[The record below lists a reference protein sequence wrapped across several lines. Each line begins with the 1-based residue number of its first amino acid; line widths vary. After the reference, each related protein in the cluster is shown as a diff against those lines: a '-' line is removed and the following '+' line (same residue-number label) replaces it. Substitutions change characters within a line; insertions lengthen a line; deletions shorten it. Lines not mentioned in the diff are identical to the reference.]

1 MGREE
6 KASHHEIGLPSLHGV
21 VSVEYLEHGN
31 MDHLDSNDY
40 FTRWNWTID
49 RLREERV
56 NRLNGGAYSLLGLL
70 LDSSLLSITSLVHN
84 ERS

>member
-1 MGREE
+1 RGE
-6 KASHHEIGLPSLHGV
+6 KASQHEIGLPSLHGV
-21 VSVEYLEHGN
+21 VSMEYLQYASKHQ
-31 MDHLDSNDY
+31 LDSNDY

-56 NRLNGGAYSLLGLL
+56 NRLNGGASTLLSLL